1 MLDKELQTTESLT
14 AWAKANSDNSYPEDF
29 KHDLLELETSNVVR
43 LLEALPPVPRTEVWE
58 LISPEQQTTSLPN
71 LRGEACHALLDGM
84 ETSVVIDLA
93 SHLDAPD
100 LVKIIDELPA
110 ELSES
115 IIQSLASKDLKEFE
129 SVMAYEE
136 GTAGRL
142 LTHDVVC
149 IKPKAK
155 LGTILRWLSRQG
167 DLPRNTTSLM
177 VVDTDNH
184 ILGSISVS
192 SVISGNADASVES
205 VMQPSVET
213 VLATATEH
221 EIITLFE
228 QRELTSVVVVDEESK
243 LLGRITADEII
254 KILRKETD
262 DSLMKR
268 AGLDSET
275 DLFAAI
281 VPSAKQR
288 GIWLGLNL
296 LTVLGASWVI
306 GQFQPALDK
315 IVALAVLLPVVSSMG
330 GIAGSQTLTLTIRGL
345 ALDQIAP
352 SNIRWLAL
360 KEISVGALNGIVWST
375 AVAVVVYFWFDNL
388 GLSIIIAA
396 SLILNLVI
404 AAFSG
409 IVIPLVLK
417 RLGTDP
423 ALSGAVILT
432 TVTDIIGFFSF
443 LGLASVFLL

>member
-1 MLDKELQTTESLT
+1 MFDNELQTIESLT
-14 AWAKANSDNSYPEDF
+14 AWAHTNSDDSYHDEF
-29 KHDLLELETSNVVR
+29 RKDLLTLDTSNVVR
-43 LLEALPPVPRTEVWE
+43 LLEALPPVTRVKVWD
-58 LISPEQQTTSLPN
+58 LMSPEQKTASLPN
-71 LRGEACHALLDGM
+71 FHGDISLALLDGM
-84 ETSVVIDLA
+84 DTSVVIDLI
-93 SHLDAPD
+93 SPLDAPD
-100 LVKIIDELPA
+100 LVRIVDELPNDVSD
-110 ELSES
+110 LV
-115 IIQSLASKDLKEFE
+115 IQSLASENLSEFN
-129 SVMAYEE
+129 SVLAFEE

-142 LTHDVVC
+142 MTHDVVC
-149 IKPKAK
+149 IKPNAK
-155 LGTILRWLSRQG
+155 IGAILHRLGRQQSM
-167 DLPRNTTSLM
+167 PKNTTSLM
-177 VVDTDNH
+177 VVDSSNH
-184 ILGSISVS
+184 LLGTISVS
-192 SVISGNADASVES
+192 SIISADADMLVKDAMRSSPEV
-205 VMQPSVET
+205 

-221 EIITLFE
+221 EVITLFE
-228 QRELTSVVVVDEESK
+228 QHELACVAVVDDRSK
-243 LLGRITADEII
+243 LLGRINADEII
-254 KILRKETD
+254 RIMR
-262 DSLMKR
+262 MKMGDLSMKH
-268 AGLDSET
+268 AGMKSGT

-281 VPSAKQR
+281 LPSAKQR

-306 GQFQPALDK
+306 GRFQPALDQ
-315 IVALAVLLPVVSSMG
+315 IVALAVLLPIVSSMG